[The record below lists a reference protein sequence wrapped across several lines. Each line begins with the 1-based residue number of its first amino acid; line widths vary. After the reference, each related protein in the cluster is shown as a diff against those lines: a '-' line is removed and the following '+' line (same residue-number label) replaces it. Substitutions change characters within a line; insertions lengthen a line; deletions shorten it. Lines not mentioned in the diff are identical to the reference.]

1 MGAEAAGPPGG
12 GPVAIGVDVG
22 GTKLVAATI
31 DVAGRPLA
39 RRRRTTPARDADAL
53 VPTLRELV
61 AQLEAEAGVTA
72 PLPLGIGI
80 AGAVDLDG
88 TVRYGP
94 NIGVRDLP
102 LAAALHADDRTV
114 AVVNDASAAALGEQ
128 RRGAGR
134 GRSEVVL
141 VTLGTGVG
149 GGIVTG
155 GQLLLGASGLAGEIG
170 HLIVAEGGRRC
181 PCGNLGC
188 IEAYASG
195 TAIGLAARERL
206 IDPGLSTSL
215 RDVEDLTG
223 REVTEAAVAGD
234 AVAQEVLRDVG
245 AWLGTALA
253 SLTNVLDPELLL
265 VGGGAGEATSPW
277 VLPAAEEAL
286 AARVMGAAHRTLPP
300 IALAELHDDAGTVG
314 AGLLAAERAGT
325 VPA

>member
-1 MGAEAAGPPGG
+1 MGADGRDASAD

-31 DVAGRPLA
+31 DAAGRPLA
-39 RRRRTTPARDADAL
+39 RRRRTTPARDADEL
-53 VPTLRELV
+53 VPTLQELV
-61 AQLEAEAGVTA
+61 AELEHDAGVTS
-72 PLPLGIGI
+72 PLPLGVGI
-80 AGAVDLDG
+80 AGAVDVDG

-102 LAAALHADDRTV
+102 LAASLEGAGRTV
-114 AVVNDASAAALGEQ
+114 AVLNDASAAALGEQ
-128 RRGAGR
+128 RIGAGR
-134 GRSEVVL
+134 GRREVVL

-149 GGIVTG
+149 GGVVTG
-155 GQLLLGASGLAGEIG
+155 GQVLLGASGLAGEIG

-195 TAIGLAARERL
+195 TAIAMAARERL
-206 IDPGLSTSL
+206 IDPDLDTSL
-215 RDVEDLTG
+215 RDVDDLTG

-234 AVAQEVLRDVG
+234 AVAQQLLRDVG
-245 AWLGTALA
+245 TWLGVALA
-253 SLTNVLDPELLL
+253 GLTNVLDPELLL
-265 VGGGAGEATSPW
+265 VGGGAGPATAPW
-277 VLPAAEEAL
+277 VLPAAETAL
-286 AARVMGAAHRTLPP
+286 AERVLGAAHRTIPP

-314 AGLLAAERAGT
+314 AALLAAERAGT